1 MISVQN
7 LLIRGCKCMKTVLVS
22 GGSRGIGRAIV
33 KLLAD
38 SGWKVAFIYGKSEE
52 SAKKLSEETGAMAVQ
67 ADVSDYE
74 SVCRAVKEAK
84 AYLGHITSAVACA
97 GIAQQKLFQDV
108 TESEWNRMIGV
119 NLSGEAYLAQAVLPD
134 MISEK
139 AGSIVFITSIWGE
152 VGASM
157 EVHYS
162 AAKAGIIGLTRAL
175 SKEVGPS
182 GIRVNAVSPGV
193 IQTDML
199 SSFDEETMNCLKE
212 ETPLMRIGTP
222 EDVAKAVRFLLSD
235 DASFIT
241 GEVLG
246 VNGGFGM

>member
-1 MISVQN
+1 
-7 LLIRGCKCMKTVLVS
+7 MKTVLVS
-22 GGSRGIGRAIV
+22 GGSGGIGAAIV
-33 KLLAD
+33 RELCF
-38 SGWKVAFIYGKSEE
+38 SGWRVAFIYGKNEE
-52 SAKKLSEETGAMAVQ
+52 GAKRLCAETGAYAVQ
-67 ADVSDYE
+67 ADVSDYD
-74 SVCRAVKEAK
+74 SVLRAFREAK
-84 AYLGHITSAVACA
+84 ARLGFISCAVACA

-108 TESEWNRMIGV
+108 TEKEWNRMLGV

-139 AGSIVFITSIWGE
+139 TGSIVFITSIWGE

-162 AAKAGIIGLTRAL
+162 AAKAGVIGLTRAL
-175 SKEVGPS
+175 SKEAGPS
-182 GIRVNAVSPGV
+182 GVRVNAVSPGV

-199 SSFDEETMNCLKE
+199 SCFDEETMNSLKE
-212 ETPLMRIGTP
+212 ETPLMRIGMP

-241 GEVLG
+241 GQVLG